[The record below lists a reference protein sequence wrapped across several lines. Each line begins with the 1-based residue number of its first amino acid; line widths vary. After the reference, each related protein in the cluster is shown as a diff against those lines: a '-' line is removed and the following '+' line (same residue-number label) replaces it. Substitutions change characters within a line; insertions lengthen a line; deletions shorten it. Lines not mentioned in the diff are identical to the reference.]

1 MLFIFAF
8 HRAYL
13 LPTLVKIGSPGFR
26 RYIVDLLPWKNA
38 HRLRDNIDVM
48 DRTCV
53 EIFESK
59 KQALEEGDEAVVEQM
74 GQGKDITSILS

>member
-1 MLFIFAF
+1 MDYYRNTSLGVFVTAC
-8 HRAYL
+8 YCQNQSL
-13 LPTLVKIGSPGFR
+13 LM
-26 RYIVDLLPWKNA
+26 LLPWKNA
-38 HRLRDNIDVM
+38 HRLRDMIDVM

-59 KQALEEGDEAVVEQM
+59 KQALEGDEAVVEQM